1 MKSKSRRLGAHQ
13 LARPLVLALTL
24 SAFVFCLLLPTGKA
38 AKSAALGTNGK
49 IAFWNGSGIF
59 VMNPDGTGQTNLS
72 NGSSPTWSPDGS
84 QIAFAAPAQYWDIFT
99 INADGSNRRQLTFY
113 GNPEGSAFDPAWSP
127 GGKKIAFLISGHI
140 YIDISFMSA
149 DGGYLS
155 S

>member
-1 MKSKSRRLGAHQ
+1 MANSRHTSVHDQIGRLSVRGF
-13 LARPLVLALTL
+13 L
-24 SAFVFCLLLPTGKA
+24 FVFLFVFTFVFVLLPSWQIVNS

-113 GNPEGSAFDPAWSP
+113 GNPEGAAF
-127 GGKKIAFLISGHI
+127 
-140 YIDISFMSA
+140 
-149 DGGYLS
+149 
-155 S
+155 